1 MNTNLLIEINIS
13 TYNILHLF
21 LNRLSPIASRLN
33 LKTAYTTLTKSSIT
47 LIKFIDRDKD
57 KLDLMAQQNVMYKI
71 S

>member
-33 LKTAYTTLTKSSIT
+33 LKTAYTTL
-47 LIKFIDRDKD
+47 IKFIDRDKD
-57 KLDLMAQQNVMYKI
+57 KLHLMAQQNVMYRI